1 MCSFTGKKRHLEIR
15 ILLKNVHVYHYM
27 WMCLLLYVDVFITI
41 CSLYV
46 DVFIT
51 ICSLYVDVFITIC
64 SLYVDVSNKSVA
76 IDLYHCHHL

>member
-46 DVFIT
+46 DV
-51 ICSLYVDVFITIC
+51 
-64 SLYVDVSNKSVA
+64 SNKSVA